1 MLLCP
6 CFKVGKSIRRT
17 MDPRSDATGI
27 RWKIHFNSATHT
39 LEAIN
44 LTNGHPLEDTL
55 QLCHPYAGSNQ
66 PAGAGVSSQKT
77 ITSYEFSLVARREH
91 MFEKLANRQFLHGAD

>member
-44 LTNGHPLEDTL
+44 L
-55 QLCHPYAGSNQ
+55 
-66 PAGAGVSSQKT
+66 PAPGVSSQGNHNELR
-77 ITSYEFSLVARREH
+77 ILARSSP
-91 MFEKLANRQFLHGAD
+91 GTYV

>member
-44 LTNGHPLEDTL
+44 L
-55 QLCHPYAGSNQ
+55 
-66 PAGAGVSSQKT
+66 PAPGVSSQKT
-77 ITSYEFSLVARREH
+77 ITSYELSLVARREH
-91 MFEKLANRQFLHGAD
+91 MFERTS